1 MNVDKKKQIEI
12 LNKLSEYD
20 SAPVNTSSIKSALSA
35 YEYPNNKIAS
45 LTEDGF
51 LIRLKKGVFAVSPDI
66 TGAVPNKYVISNN
79 LYGPSYISFQSAL
92 YYYGLIPEA
101 VFSTTAV
108 TFKRS
113 KTYSTPFGTFKY
125 YHVPGAYYS
134 IGFTVVSEEGASYSI
149 ALKEK
154 ALCDLV
160 VLNRGQKLQTKRALL
175 TFLEENM
182 RIDMEGLSDFSMD
195 IIDACIDIGIKKNE
209 IRLLREII
217 NDYK

>member
-12 LNKLSEYD
+12 LNKLSEYN
-20 SAPVNTSSIKSALSA
+20 SAPVNTSAIKSALSA
-35 YEYPNNKIAS
+35 YGYPNNKIAS
-45 LTEDGF
+45 LTDDGF

-66 TGAVPNKYVISNN
+66 TGAALNKYVISNN

-113 KTYSTPFGTFKY
+113 KLYNTQFGTFKY
-125 YHVPGAYYS
+125 YHVPSAYYS
-134 IGFTVVSEEGASYSI
+134 IGFTAVSEGGASFTI

-154 ALCDLV
+154 ALCDLI
-160 VLNRGQKLQTKRALL
+160 VLNRGQKLQTKKAMHI
-175 TFLEENM
+175 FLEENM
-182 RIDMEGLSDFSMD
+182 RIDMDGFSDFSID
-195 IIDACIDIGIKKNE
+195 IIDACIDTGIKKSE
-209 IRLLREII
+209 IKLLKEII
-217 NDYK
+217 DDYK